1 MLVRIHPLIST
12 IVGERALRPISV
24 ISIVSA
30 IGTVLSPA
38 LFKAPLVLSLL
49 SPRIPFLVLAAGG
62 TNPVLFVTLIGL
74 RLSITDWHWFD
85 LGRRRGRDLAMKSRI
100 SRKILM
106 WNPRAQKLGVM
117 ALLAVRPISRH
128 LLLSGMVGMKSRDV
142 AIIDVISTVVFLVAI
157 IMTVKGLR

>member
-12 IVGERALRPISV
+12 IVGERALRPISA
-24 ISIVSA
+24 ISIVSG

-49 SPRIPFLVLAAGG
+49 SPRIPFLVLAAGR
-62 TNPVLFVTLIGL
+62 TNPLLFVTLIGI

-85 LGRRRGRDLAMKSRI
+85 LGRRHGRDLAMKSRL
-100 SRKILM
+100 SRKIML
-106 WNPRAQKLGVM
+106 WNPRAQKIGVV
-117 ALLAVRPISRH
+117 ALLAIRPISRH
-128 LLLSGMVGMKSRDV
+128 LLLSGMVGMKSRTV
-142 AIIDVISTVVFLVAI
+142 AVIDIVSTVVFLVAI

>member
-12 IVGERALRPISV
+12 IVGERALRPISA
-24 ISIVSA
+24 ISVVSA

-38 LFKAPLVLSLL
+38 LFQMPLVLSML
-49 SPRIPFLVLAAGG
+49 SPRLPFLVLAAGG

-100 SRKILM
+100 SRKILL
-106 WNPRAQKLGVM
+106 WNPRAQKIGVV
-117 ALLAVRPISRH
+117 ALLAIRPISRH
-128 LLLSGMVGMKSRDV
+128 LLLSGMVGLKLRTV
-142 AIIDVISTVVFLVAI
+142 AFIDVISTVVFLVAI

>member
-12 IVGERALRPISV
+12 IVGERALRPISA
-24 ISIVSA
+24 ISVVSA

-38 LFKAPLVLSLL
+38 LFQMPLVLSML
-49 SPRIPFLVLAAGG
+49 SPRLPFLVLAAGG

>member
-1 MLVRIHPLIST
+1 VRIHPLIST
-12 IVGERALRPISV
+12 IVGERALRPISA

-38 LFKAPLVLSLL
+38 LFQTPLVLSML
-49 SPRIPFLVLAAGG
+49 SPRLPFLVLAAGG

-85 LGRRRGRDLAMKSRI
+85 LWRRRGRDLAMKSKI
-100 SRKILM
+100 SRKILL
-106 WNPRAQKLGVM
+106 WNPRAQKVGVV
-117 ALLAVRPISRH
+117 ALQAIRPISRH
-128 LLLSGMVGMKSRDV
+128 LLLSGMVGLKLRTV
-142 AIIDVISTVVFLVAI
+142 AFIDVISTVVFLVAI

>member
-1 MLVRIHPLIST
+1 MVVRIHPLIST
-12 IVGERALRPISV
+12 VVGERALRPISAISV
-24 ISIVSA
+24 ISA

-38 LFKAPLVLSLL
+38 LFQMPLVLSLL
-49 SPRIPFLVLAAGG
+49 SPRLPFLVLAAGG

-85 LGRRRGRDLAMKSRI
+85 LGRRRGRQLAMKSRI

-106 WNPRAQKLGVM
+106 WNPRAQKVGVI
-117 ALLAVRPISRH
+117 ALLAFRPISRH
-128 LLLSGMVGMKSRDV
+128 LLLSGIVGLKLRTV
-142 AIIDVISTVVFLVAI
+142 AFIDIVSTVVFLVAI

>member
-12 IVGERALRPISV
+12 IVGERALRPISA
-24 ISIVSA
+24 ISIVSG

-49 SPRIPFLVLAAGG
+49 SPRIPFLVLAAGR
-62 TNPVLFVTLIGL
+62 TNPLLFVTLIGI

-85 LGRRRGRDLAMKSRI
+85 LGRRHGRELAMKSRL
-100 SRKILM
+100 SRKIML
-106 WNPRAQKLGVM
+106 WNPRAQKIGVV

-128 LLLSGMVGMKSRDV
+128 LLLSGMVGMKSRTV
-142 AIIDVISTVVFLVAI
+142 AVIDIVSTVVFLVAI

>member
-12 IVGERALRPISV
+12 IVGERALRPISA
-24 ISIVSA
+24 ISIISG
-30 IGTVLSPA
+30 IGTILSPA

-49 SPRIPFLVLAAGG
+49 SPRIPFLVLEAGG
-62 TNPVLFVTLIGL
+62 TNPVLFVTLIGI

-106 WNPRAQKLGVM
+106 WNPRAQKIGVM

-142 AIIDVISTVVFLVAI
+142 AIIDIISTVVFLVAI

>member
-1 MLVRIHPLIST
+1 MVVRIHPLVST
-12 IVGERALRPISV
+12 IVGERALRPISA
-24 ISIVSA
+24 ISVVSA

-49 SPRIPFLVLAAGG
+49 SPRLPFLVLAAGG

-106 WNPRAQKLGVM
+106 WNPRAQKVGVV
-117 ALLAVRPISRH
+117 ALLAIRPISRH
-128 LLLSGMVGMKSRDV
+128 LLLSGMVGLKLRTV
-142 AIIDVISTVVFLVAI
+142 AFIDVISTVVFLVAI

>member
-1 MLVRIHPLIST
+1 MVVRIHPLIST
-12 IVGERALRPISV
+12 IVGERALRPISA

-38 LFKAPLVLSLL
+38 LFQTPLVLSML
-49 SPRIPFLVLAAGG
+49 SPRLPFLVLAAGG
-62 TNPVLFVTLIGL
+62 TNPVLFVMLIGL

-100 SRKILM
+100 SRKILL
-106 WNPRAQKLGVM
+106 WNPRAQKVGVV
-117 ALLAVRPISRH
+117 ALLAIRPISRH
-128 LLLSGMVGMKSRDV
+128 LLLSGMVGLKLRTV
-142 AIIDVISTVVFLVAI
+142 AFIDVISTVVFLVAI

>member
-1 MLVRIHPLIST
+1 VAVRIHPLIST
-12 IVGERALRPISV
+12 VVGERALRPISA
-24 ISIVSA
+24 ISIISA
-30 IGTVLSPA
+30 VGTVLSPA
-38 LFKAPLVLSLL
+38 LFKMPLVLSML
-49 SPRIPFLVLAAGG
+49 SPRLPFLVLAAGG

-100 SRKILM
+100 SRKILL

-117 ALLAVRPISRH
+117 ALLAIRPISRH
-128 LLLSGMVGMKSRDV
+128 LLLSGMVGIKSRDV
-142 AIIDVISTVVFLVAI
+142 AIIDVVSTVVFLVAI

>member
-12 IVGERALRPISV
+12 IVGERALRPISA

-38 LFKAPLVLSLL
+38 LFQTPLVLSML

-85 LGRRRGRDLAMKSRI
+85 LGRRRGRDLAMKSKI
-100 SRKILM
+100 SRKILL
-106 WNPRAQKLGVM
+106 WNPRAQKVGVV
-117 ALLAVRPISRH
+117 ALLAIRPISRH
-128 LLLSGMVGMKSRDV
+128 LLLSGMVGLKLRTV
-142 AIIDVISTVVFLVAI
+142 AFIDIISTVVFLVAI

>member
-12 IVGERALRPISV
+12 IVGERALRPISA
-24 ISIVSA
+24 ISVVSA
-30 IGTVLSPA
+30 VGTVLSPA

-49 SPRIPFLVLAAGG
+49 SPRLPFLVLAAGG

-85 LGRRRGRDLAMKSRI
+85 LGRRRGRELAMKSRI
-100 SRKILM
+100 SRKIML
-106 WNPRAQKLGVM
+106 WNPRAQKIGVV
-117 ALLAVRPISRH
+117 ALLAIRPISRH
-128 LLLSGMVGMKSRDV
+128 LLLSGMVGLKSRTV
-142 AIIDVISTVVFLVAI
+142 ALIDIVSTVVFLVAI

>member
-12 IVGERALRPISV
+12 IVGERALRPISA
-24 ISIVSA
+24 ISVVSA

-38 LFKAPLVLSLL
+38 LFQMPLVLSML
-49 SPRIPFLVLAAGG
+49 SPRLPFLVLAAGG

-100 SRKILM
+100 SRKILL
-106 WNPRAQKLGVM
+106 WNPRAQKIGVV
-117 ALLAVRPISRH
+117 ALLAIRPISRH
-128 LLLSGMVGMKSRDV
+128 LLLSGMVGLKSRTV
-142 AIIDVISTVVFLVAI
+142 AFIDIISTVVFLVAI

>member
-12 IVGERALRPISV
+12 IVGERALRPISA
-24 ISIVSA
+24 ISVVSA

-38 LFKAPLVLSLL
+38 LFQMPLVLSML
-49 SPRIPFLVLAAGG
+49 SPRLPFLVLAAGG

-106 WNPRAQKLGVM
+106 WNPRAQKVGVV
-117 ALLAVRPISRH
+117 ALLAIRPISRH
-128 LLLSGMVGMKSRDV
+128 LLLSGMVGLKSRTV
-142 AIIDVISTVVFLVAI
+142 AIVDVISTVVFLVAI

>member
-24 ISIVSA
+24 ISVVSG

-49 SPRIPFLVLAAGG
+49 SPRIPFLLLAAGG
-62 TNPVLFVTLIGL
+62 TNPFLFVTLIGI

-85 LGRRRGRDLAMKSRI
+85 LGRRRGRELAMKSRI
-100 SRKILM
+100 SRKILL
-106 WNPRAQKLGVM
+106 WNPRAQKIGVV
-117 ALLAVRPISRH
+117 ALLAIRPISRH
-128 LLLSGMVGMKSRDV
+128 LLLSGMVGLKSRTV
-142 AIIDVISTVVFLVAI
+142 AFVDVISTVVFLVAI

>member
-1 MLVRIHPLIST
+1 MVVRIHPLVST
-12 IVGERALRPISV
+12 IVGERALRPISA

-30 IGTVLSPA
+30 VGTVLSPA

-100 SRKILM
+100 SRKILL
-106 WNPRAQKLGVM
+106 WNPRAQKVGVV
-117 ALLAVRPISRH
+117 ALLAIRPISRH
-128 LLLSGMVGMKSRDV
+128 LLLSGMVGLKLRTV
-142 AIIDVISTVVFLVAI
+142 AFIDVISTVVFLVAI

>member
-1 MLVRIHPLIST
+1 MRIHPLIST
-12 IVGERALRPISV
+12 VVGERALRPISA
-24 ISIVSA
+24 ISIISA
-30 IGTVLSPA
+30 VGTVLSPA

-49 SPRIPFLVLAAGG
+49 SPRLPFLVLAAGG
-62 TNPVLFVTLIGL
+62 TNPVLFVALIGI

-106 WNPRAQKLGVM
+106 WNPRAQKIGVVV
-117 ALLAVRPISRH
+117 LLAIRPISRH
-128 LLLSGMVGMKSRDV
+128 LLLSGMVGLKSRTV
-142 AIIDVISTVVFLVAI
+142 AIIDIASTVVFLVAI

>member
-12 IVGERALRPISV
+12 IVGERALRPISA
-24 ISIVSA
+24 ISVVSA
-30 IGTVLSPA
+30 IGTVLSPV
-38 LFKAPLVLSLL
+38 LFQMPLVLSML
-49 SPRIPFLVLAAGG
+49 SPRLPFLVLAAGG

>member
-1 MLVRIHPLIST
+1 VRIHPLIST
-12 IVGERALRPISV
+12 IVGERALRPISA
-24 ISIVSA
+24 ISVVSA

-38 LFKAPLVLSLL
+38 LFQMPLVLSIL
-49 SPRIPFLVLAAGG
+49 SPRLPFLVLAAGG

-106 WNPRAQKLGVM
+106 WNPRAQKIGIVV
-117 ALLAVRPISRH
+117 LLAFRPISRH
-128 LLLSGMVGMKSRDV
+128 LLLSGMVGLKLRTV
-142 AIIDVISTVVFLVAI
+142 AFIDIISTVVFLVAI

>member
-1 MLVRIHPLIST
+1 VRIHPLIST
-12 IVGERALRPISV
+12 VVGERALRPISA
-24 ISIVSA
+24 ISVVSA

-38 LFKAPLVLSLL
+38 LFQMPLVLSML
-49 SPRIPFLVLAAGG
+49 SPRLPFLVLAAGG

>member
-1 MLVRIHPLIST
+1 LISS
-12 IVGERALRPISV
+12 IVGERALRPISA
-24 ISIVSA
+24 ISIISA
-30 IGTVLSPA
+30 VGTVLSPA
-38 LFKAPLVLSLL
+38 LFKAPLILSLL
-49 SPRIPFLVLAAGG
+49 SPRLPFLLLAAGG
-62 TNPVLFVTLIGL
+62 TNPVLFVTLIGI

-85 LGRRRGRDLAMKSRI
+85 LGRRRGRELAMKSRI

-117 ALLAVRPISRH
+117 ALLAVKPISRH

-142 AIIDVISTVVFLVAI
+142 AIIDVISTVAFLVAI

>member
-12 IVGERALRPISV
+12 IVGERALRPISA
-24 ISIVSA
+24 ISIVSG

-49 SPRIPFLVLAAGG
+49 SPRIPFLVLAAGR
-62 TNPVLFVTLIGL
+62 TNPLLFVTLIGI

-85 LGRRRGRDLAMKSRI
+85 LGRRHGRALAMKSRL
-100 SRKILM
+100 SRKIML
-106 WNPRAQKLGVM
+106 WNPRAQKIGVVV
-117 ALLAVRPISRH
+117 LLAVRPISRH
-128 LLLSGMVGMKSRDV
+128 LLLSGMVGMKSRTV
-142 AIIDVISTVVFLVAI
+142 AVIDIVSTVLFLVAI

>member
-1 MLVRIHPLIST
+1 VRIHPLIST
-12 IVGERALRPISV
+12 IVGERALRPISA
-24 ISIVSA
+24 ISVVSA

-38 LFKAPLVLSLL
+38 LFQMPLVLSML
-49 SPRIPFLVLAAGG
+49 SPRLPFLVLAAGG

>member
-1 MLVRIHPLIST
+1 MVVRIHPLIST
-12 IVGERALRPISV
+12 VVGERALRPISA
-24 ISIVSA
+24 ISIISA
-30 IGTVLSPA
+30 VGTVLSPA

-49 SPRIPFLVLAAGG
+49 SPRLPFLVLAAGG
-62 TNPVLFVTLIGL
+62 TNPVLFVALIGI

-106 WNPRAQKLGVM
+106 WNPRAQKIGVV
-117 ALLAVRPISRH
+117 ALLAIRPISRH
-128 LLLSGMVGMKSRDV
+128 LLLSGMVGLKSRTV
-142 AIIDVISTVVFLVAI
+142 AIIDIASTVVFLVAI

>member
-12 IVGERALRPISV
+12 VVGERALRPISAISV
-24 ISIVSA
+24 ISA

-38 LFKAPLVLSLL
+38 LFQLPLVLSML
-49 SPRIPFLVLAAGG
+49 SPRLPFLVLAAGG

-106 WNPRAQKLGVM
+106 WNPRAQKVGVV
-117 ALLAVRPISRH
+117 ALLAIRPISRH
-128 LLLSGMVGMKSRDV
+128 LLLSGMVGLKLRTV
-142 AIIDVISTVVFLVAI
+142 AIVDIISTVVFLVAI

>member
-1 MLVRIHPLIST
+1 MVVRIHPLIST

-24 ISIVSA
+24 ISIVSG

-49 SPRIPFLVLAAGG
+49 SPRIPFLVLAAGK
-62 TNPVLFVTLIGL
+62 TNPLLFVTLIGI

-85 LGRRRGRDLAMKSRI
+85 LGRRHGRELAMKSRL
-100 SRKILM
+100 SRKIML
-106 WNPRAQKLGVM
+106 WNPRAQKIGVV
-117 ALLAVRPISRH
+117 ALLAIRPISRH
-128 LLLSGMVGMKSRDV
+128 LLLSGMVGMKSRTV
-142 AIIDVISTVVFLVAI
+142 AVIDIVSTVMFLVAI

>member
-12 IVGERALRPISV
+12 IVGERALRPISA
-24 ISIVSA
+24 ISVVSA

-38 LFKAPLVLSLL
+38 LFQMPLVLSML
-49 SPRIPFLVLAAGG
+49 SPRLPFLVLAAGG

-100 SRKILM
+100 SRKILL
-106 WNPRAQKLGVM
+106 WNPRAQKIGVM

-142 AIIDVISTVVFLVAI
+142 AIIDIVSTVVFLVAI

>member
-12 IVGERALRPISV
+12 IVGERALRPISA
-24 ISIVSA
+24 ISIVSG

-49 SPRIPFLVLAAGG
+49 SPRIPFLVLAAGR
-62 TNPVLFVTLIGL
+62 TNPLLFVTLIGI

-85 LGRRRGRDLAMKSRI
+85 LGRRHGRDLAMKSRL
-100 SRKILM
+100 SRKIML
-106 WNPRAQKLGVM
+106 WNPRAQKIGVV
-117 ALLAVRPISRH
+117 ALLAIRPISRH
-128 LLLSGMVGMKSRDV
+128 LLLSGMVGMKSRTV
-142 AIIDVISTVVFLVAI
+142 AVIDIVSTVMFLVAI

>member
-12 IVGERALRPISV
+12 IVGERALRPISA
-24 ISIVSA
+24 ISIISG

-38 LFKAPLVLSLL
+38 LFKAPLVLSML
-49 SPRIPFLVLAAGG
+49 SPRLPFLVLAAGG
-62 TNPVLFVTLIGL
+62 TNPVLFVTLIGI

-85 LGRRRGRDLAMKSRI
+85 LGRRRGRELAMKSRI
-100 SRKILM
+100 SRKILL
-106 WNPRAQKLGVM
+106 WNPRAQKIGVM

-142 AIIDVISTVVFLVAI
+142 AIIDIISTVVFLVAI

>member
-1 MLVRIHPLIST
+1 MRIHPLIST
-12 IVGERALRPISV
+12 IVGERALRPISA
-24 ISIVSA
+24 ISIISG

-38 LFKAPLVLSLL
+38 LFKAPLVLSML
-49 SPRIPFLVLAAGG
+49 SPRLPFLVLAAGG
-62 TNPVLFVTLIGL
+62 TNPVLFVTLIGI

-85 LGRRRGRDLAMKSRI
+85 LGRRRGRELAMKSRI
-100 SRKILM
+100 SRKILL
-106 WNPRAQKLGVM
+106 WNPRAQKIGVM

-142 AIIDVISTVVFLVAI
+142 AIIDIISTVVFLVAI